1 MSRSHGQ
8 RVNIRTVRPEDF
20 PALYAM
26 DQQCFPPEIAY
37 SPDDLRYFLEA
48 KDSLTLVA
56 EDADG
61 GIAGFALAQMYR
73 ARPTFQARLITIDV
87 VPEFRRKGIGSDL
100 LKACEAGA
108 SCHAL
113 SAGSGR
119 RQFRGP
125 SALPVFWVRNC
136 GQDRGLLSNRR
147 RRAGA
152 AEATL
157 ESSAGWF
164 WFA

>member
-100 LKACEAGA
+100 LKACEAEMREHHVTRFRLEVAVGNSA
-108 SCHAL
+108 AQAL
-113 SAGSGR
+113 YRSFGYETVGR
-119 RQFRGP
+119 IAAYYPTGED
-125 SALPVFWVRNC
+125 ALVM
-136 GQDRGLLSNRR
+136 QKQL
-147 RRAGA
+147 
-152 AEATL
+152 
-157 ESSAGWF
+157 
-164 WFA
+164 